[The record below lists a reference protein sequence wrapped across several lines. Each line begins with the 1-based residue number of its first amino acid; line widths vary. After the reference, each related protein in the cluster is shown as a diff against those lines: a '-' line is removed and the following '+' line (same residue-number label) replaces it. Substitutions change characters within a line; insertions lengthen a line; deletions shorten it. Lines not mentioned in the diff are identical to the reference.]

1 MSTKYTK
8 GGNALIG
15 EFAWIAINGS
25 CKDNK
30 KNLFRMTCIKESKI
44 ALKEK
49 MRIMET
55 YNFSFVNKLSIA
67 LHDMTIQNS
76 KPFNILK
83 RMQIFQTCFQLINEH
98 FDSIQ
103 KNRTATEGDF
113 RKFCRFYRTVMSK
126 GIEIQQ
132 GLDKRINEGVPRLKS
147 SRQRF
152 MKTYNIFKEQYYS
165 NMYREFQTVIPK
177 NPLNDDVMRQI
188 YDYL

>member
-55 YNFSFVNKLSIA
+55 YKFSFVNKLSIA

-76 KPFNILK
+76 KPFNVLK
-83 RMQIFQTCFQLINEH
+83 RMQITQTCFQLINEH

-103 KNRTATEGDF
+103 KNRSATEGDF
-113 RKFCRFYRTVMSK
+113 RKFCRFYRTAMSK

-132 GLDKRINEGVPRLKS
+132 CLDKRINEGVPRLKS

-152 MKTYNIFKEQYYS
+152 MKTYNIFKEQYYA

>member
-83 RMQIFQTCFQLINEH
+83 RMQIIQTCFQLINEH

-152 MKTYNIFKEQYYS
+152 TKTYNIFKEQYYS